1 MEDEIKKAQERAK
14 KLAELNKLDAIDF
27 PEIEKKI
34 KEWMVVDDPYII
46 RLICAVVL
54 TNSFSDK
61 GIWMMLIAPS
71 GGGKSALLSGL
82 SFLEEIYEIS
92 SLTPQTLLSGMPGRS
107 EASLLPR
114 ISGKV
119 MIFKDWT
126 TIMSLHKDAQMEI
139 ISQLREIW
147 DGKLV
152 KVFGNGKTMRW
163 EGKVSLLC
171 ASTQMVDLFQQRFTS
186 LGERFLNYRIIMPE
200 GKDAGRRALRNRAR
214 QNEMEWEI
222 QKAFFAF
229 FKWIKEQKSSALP
242 ALSEDINQSLIDLA
256 ELVVKARS
264 GVIREYSYRQEIVFV
279 PAAELPTRIL
289 QQLAGLTAASMILNG
304 GVLKD
309 EDLKMTFKT
318 ALDSIPQTNYM
329 VLHQLAQG
337 VNQTTKEIAIALGYP
352 TSPIHRYLENLSMHG
367 LCRRAAGKDTAE
379 GGGEESG

>member
-1 MEDEIKKAQERAK
+1 
-14 KLAELNKLDAIDF
+14 
-27 PEIEKKI
+27 
-34 KEWMVVDDPYII
+34 
-46 RLICAVVL
+46 
-54 TNSFSDK
+54 
-61 GIWMMLIAPS
+61 
-71 GGGKSALLSGL
+71 
-82 SFLEEIYEIS
+82 
-92 SLTPQTLLSGMPGRS
+92 
-107 EASLLPR
+107 
-114 ISGKV
+114 
-119 MIFKDWT
+119 
-126 TIMSLHKDAQMEI
+126 
-139 ISQLREIW
+139 
-147 DGKLV
+147 
-152 KVFGNGKTMRW
+152 
-163 EGKVSLLC
+163 
-171 ASTQMVDLFQQRFTS
+171 
-186 LGERFLNYRIIMPE
+186 MPE

-379 GGGEESG
+379 GGVEDRWFLKEEYQNLILRYHGMRPLELEKLEEEIKEETDPQKLLLNPESEPQNSLDIDF